1 MSSHSGYRTWYNT
14 STNDGNITFNYI
26 LKPIASLISW
36 EGLMFQEL
44 LRSGQAHRKVQ
55 EPLSPISFVKKELP
69 ANVHGKAE
77 TIAASGF

>member
-1 MSSHSGYRTWYNT
+1 
-14 STNDGNITFNYI
+14 
-26 LKPIASLISW
+26 
-36 EGLMFQEL
+36 MFQEL